1 MPAGI
6 SYSVPPEI
14 ERELCDIE
22 SIYRPK
28 DGGCDL
34 NIDGLKEGS
43 VLPPFAPMFYDKSNH
58 EAFLVKNVKVV
69 EAANASATSV
79 KIAKGSVID
88 GAIKLSDGE
97 NVISVSKIDKSN
109 EDYDVLTVSELT
121 AALPAKKVL
130 TEATSASDATPKR
143 TANRALYTRTK
154 VVKGQTVTLIA
165 QAYSIMEDNLYMPFS
180 DADKETLTSRFMFI

>member
-6 SYSVPPEI
+6 KYNMPPEI

-34 NIDGLKEGS
+34 NVDGLS
-43 VLPPFAPMFYDKSNH
+43 VGTILPPFAPIFYDKENH
-58 EAFLVKNVKVV
+58 EAFLVKNVKVL
-69 EAANASATSV
+69 ETAKSSATSV
-79 KIAKGSVID
+79 KIAKGNVVD

-109 EDYDVLTVSELT
+109 EEYDVITVSAL
-121 AALPAKKVL
+121 AADLSAGKVL
-130 TEATSASDATPKR
+130 TEATSSSDASPKR
-143 TANRALYTRTK
+143 TANRALYKATK
-154 VVKGQTVTLIA
+154 VVQGQTVTLIA
-165 QAYSIMEDNLYMPFS
+165 QAYSIMEDKLYMPFS